1 MNQKTFQT
9 HLLSF
14 GMILFSLTVAA
25 CLFNVLF
32 FHYARGLHSM
42 TLLLTVIIFAV
53 YTLLLFSLS
62 RFLKHADTDKLE
74 HCAAWLVPAFLLVS
88 FVLMLLCGFWL
99 AHKPF
104 CDNAFVL
111 HGADIISR
119 HGYFPQGIDDFTY
132 DYLLHFPNQWG
143 FTMLLSLLP
152 FEQLNVSI
160 GSNGILYLLSG
171 IESFL
176 FMLSFSFLLHT
187 VRKRFGV
194 RAQLQLVFCLASFL
208 PHYTASAVLYTDTFS
223 MPFVL
228 LALCC
233 MLQIDDRTP
242 PRTLLLL
249 ILGYSISLL
258 IGCLIKTTCLILF
271 IAAAIVW
278 LLTLHPKRAAAC
290 ILIPLFI
297 VSVGMQAFNYTI
309 SHSIFDSDEAA
320 QKKVP
325 LLHWFMMSL
334 PTDDNYYG
342 SNREED
348 YAYTYSLMAQNAS
361 EEEILQSIYERIGER
376 LSSFTSFKDVFSAV
390 LRKNANY
397 IGDGTFGMT
406 EMLDDM
412 PIRENILSQFVLYD
426 RPYYSL
432 YTSVCGGMWYAH
444 LLLSAFVCLKDVEKR
459 QFDLAIPII
468 AFLGLIIFEM
478 LWEARSRYL
487 FNLTPLIFLIS
498 ACGMTRR
505 VPPMFPHQRC
515 HLPTDP
521 VLFESS

>member
-1 MNQKTFQT
+1 
-9 HLLSF
+9 
-14 GMILFSLTVAA
+14 
-25 CLFNVLF
+25 
-32 FHYARGLHSM
+32 
-42 TLLLTVIIFAV
+42 
-53 YTLLLFSLS
+53 
-62 RFLKHADTDKLE
+62 
-74 HCAAWLVPAFLLVS
+74 
-88 FVLMLLCGFWL
+88 
-99 AHKPF
+99 
-104 CDNAFVL
+104 
-111 HGADIISR
+111 
-119 HGYFPQGIDDFTY
+119 
-132 DYLLHFPNQWG
+132 
-143 FTMLLSLLP
+143 MLLSLLP

-342 SNREED
+342 SNR
-348 YAYTYSLMAQNAS
+348 
-361 EEEILQSIYERIGER
+361 G
-376 LSSFTSFKDVFSAV
+376 
-390 LRKNANY
+390 RK
-397 IGDGTFGMT
+397 IT
-406 EMLDDM
+406 L
-412 PIRENILSQFVLYD
+412 
-426 RPYYSL
+426 
-432 YTSVCGGMWYAH
+432 
-444 LLLSAFVCLKDVEKR
+444 
-459 QFDLAIPII
+459 IPI
-468 AFLGLIIFEM
+468 L
-478 LWEARSRYL
+478 
-487 FNLTPLIFLIS
+487 
-498 ACGMTRR
+498 
-505 VPPMFPHQRC
+505 
-515 HLPTDP
+515 
-521 VLFESS
+521 